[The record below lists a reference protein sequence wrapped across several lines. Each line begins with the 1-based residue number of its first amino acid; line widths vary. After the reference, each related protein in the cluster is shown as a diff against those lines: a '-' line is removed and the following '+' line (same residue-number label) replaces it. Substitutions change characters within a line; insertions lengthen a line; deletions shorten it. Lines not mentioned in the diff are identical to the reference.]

1 MLTLRNIDAGYGDI
15 PVLRDVEI
23 TVPDNAVV
31 ALLGPNGAGKS
42 TTMKVAAGALHPTAG
57 KIGLDGVDIT
67 AEADYRRARR
77 GLRYVPEGRSIFPG
91 MTVRENLLLFDE
103 AGEGDTAL
111 EKAAAVFP
119 VLGQRRDQLAGSLS
133 GGEQQMLAL
142 ARCHIARARTI
153 IVDEVSLGLAPKVVD
168 EIYAFMSDIA
178 RNGVSLLIVEQYVD
192 RALDLADYVYLMDRG
207 RISFAGEPREISA
220 EAIYESYVGVASGRG
235 G

>member
-1 MLTLRNIDAGYGDI
+1 MLTLRNIDASYGDI

-42 TTMKVAAGALHPTAG
+42 TTMKVAAGALYPTAG
-57 KIGLDGVDIT
+57 TVALDGVDIT
-67 AEADYRRARR
+67 TEADFRRARR

-103 AGEGDTAL
+103 AGEGDLAL
-111 EKAAAVFP
+111 ERAAAVFP

-142 ARCHIARARTI
+142 ARCHIARSRTI

-168 EIYAFMSDIA
+168 EIYAFMSEIA

-207 RISFAGEPREISA
+207 RISFAGEPREIGA
-220 EAIYESYVGVASGRG
+220 EAIYESYVGVASG
-235 G
+235 